1 MDDTLQKKY
10 ILTNEKITIG
20 NHTLSRIKA
29 IRQFDRDIFGLV
41 LEGTL
46 GGFVETEDN
55 LSHSGTC
62 WISHNAKVY
71 ENARISDNAF
81 VMNHARVYGS
91 AEVSGDACV
100 HGRAR
105 IHQNAQIKD
114 KGSVHD
120 AKVYGKAKVYQD
132 ATVTGEARIFGSAKI
147 CGNSVVTDK
156 AAVFG
161 HAKIDGYAHI
171 GGRAKVYNDAAIL
184 EPAEIFDDADIK
196 SFTNAG
202 WTEIRQKHIGI
213 MFQELRLFPELI
225 IRTADQAGCG
235 CFRGMLDE
243 FAQRVDSEH
252 GSNEHGKAY
261 RLAIELAKLL
271 VNLDKDTVKKP
282 KGYYKFESGFKCTLK
297 EYEWGKEIFRKHPH
311 KDDFFSV
318 EDVIRLKR
326 SFDEAE
332 KGKYIKCN
340 LSAKD
345 GGSL

>member
-1 MDDTLQKKY
+1 MMDKD
-10 ILTNEKITIG
+10 KIVKE
-20 NHTLSRIKA
+20 RI
-29 IRQFDRDIFGLV
+29 IN
-41 LEGTL
+41 T
-46 GGFVETEDN
+46 
-55 LSHSGTC
+55 
-62 WISHNAKVY
+62 
-71 ENARISDNAF
+71 DNAV
-81 VMNHARVYGS
+81 VMNHARVYG
-91 AEVSGDACV
+91 AALVSGNACV
-100 HGRAR
+100 HGCAR
-105 IHQNAQIKD
+105 IHQNAKVKD
-114 KGSVHD
+114 EGSVHN
-120 AKVYGKAKVYQD
+120 AKVYGKASVYGG
-132 ATVTGEARIFGSAKI
+132 ATVTCEARIFGSAKI

-161 HAKIDGYAHI
+161 HAKIDGHAHI

-184 EPAEIFDDADIK
+184 EPAEIFDDADIFDTSAYLAIRNIGRYRRTVTFFK
-196 SFTNAG
+196 
-202 WTEIRQKHIGI
+202 TEDGKIK
-213 MFQELRLFPELI
+213 
-225 IRTADQAGCG
+225 AGCG

-252 GSNEHGKAY
+252 G
-261 RLAIELAKLL
+261 
-271 VNLDKDTVKKP
+271 
-282 KGYYKFESGFKCTLK
+282 SGFKCTLK

>member
-1 MDDTLQKKY
+1 MMDNEMQRKY
-10 ILTNEKITIG
+10 IQTDEKIVIG
-20 NHTLSRIKA
+20 DHTLTRIKA
-29 IRQFDRDIFGLV
+29 VREFDNDILGLV
-41 LEGTL
+41 LEGSL
-46 GGFVETEDN
+46 GGFVETEAN

-62 WISHNAKVY
+62 WICNNAKVY
-71 ENARISDNAF
+71 GDARVSDNAV
-81 VMNHARVYGS
+81 VMSHARVYG
-91 AEVSGDACV
+91 AAHVSGNACV
-100 HGRAR
+100 HGCAR
-105 IHQNAQIKD
+105 IHQNAKVKD
-114 KGSVHD
+114 EGSVHN
-120 AKVYGKAKVYQD
+120 AKVYGKASVYGG
-132 ATVTGEARIFGSAKI
+132 ATVTCEARIFGSAKI

-161 HAKIDGYAHI
+161 HAKIDGHAHI

-184 EPAEIFDDADIK
+184 EPAEIFDDADIFDTSAYLAIRNIGRYRRTVTFFK
-196 SFTNAG
+196 
-202 WTEIRQKHIGI
+202 TEDGKIK
-213 MFQELRLFPELI
+213 
-225 IRTADQAGCG
+225 AGCG